1 MHQTGTKPMRQP
13 NLLVTLEA
21 DARARGVIAA
31 AIGSAAQIL
40 YLSDVPVS
48 DRAAALS
55 AANVVLARHTGKELA
70 ADEHAHLANAQLIQ
84 FVTAGVDYIPL
95 GQLPPAVPIAS
106 NGGAYSEPMA
116 EHAVAMAFAAAKRL
130 LVEHGNLKRGEF
142 NQFRP
147 NRMLA
152 GSVCGI
158 LGFGG
163 IGIAT
168 ARSMRALGLHVHAIN
183 RSGTTSEPVT
193 WIGRESDLDT
203 LLKSS
208 DVLVLSLPLTPK
220 SNRRIGAREL
230 ALMKPDAILIN
241 LARGEIVDEAAL
253 YAHVKATPTFTACI
267 DAWWIE
273 PVRHNT
279 FRMDHPF
286 LDLPNVIGSPH
297 NSASVRAWRD
307 IALRRASENARRVC
321 QGEAPRYLVPP
332 ADRMM

>member
-1 MHQTGTKPMRQP
+1 MRQP
-13 NLLVTLEA
+13 KLLVTLEA

-31 AIGSAAQIL
+31 TIGNAAPIT
-40 YLSDVPVS
+40 YLGDFAAS
-48 DRAAALS
+48 DRAAALKT
-55 AANVVLARHTGKELA
+55 ATVVLARHTGKELNA
-70 ADEHAHLANAQLIQ
+70 GEHEQLANAALIQ

-130 LVEHGNLKRGEF
+130 LVEHAKLKRGEF
-142 NQFRP
+142 DQFRP

-168 ARSMRALGLHVHAIN
+168 ARLMRALGLHVHAIN
-183 RSGTTSEPVT
+183 RRGATEEPVA

-203 LLKSS
+203 LLRAS

-220 SNRRIGAREL
+220 SNRLMGAREL
-230 ALMKPDAILIN
+230 GLMKPDAILIN

-253 YAHVKATPTFTACI
+253 YAHAKATPAFTACI

-307 IALRRASENARRVC
+307 IALRRAAENARLAC
-321 QGEAPRYLVPP
+321 QGQAPRYLVPP
-332 ADRMM
+332 EDRMM